1 MNVFIIAEAGVNHNG
16 QLSIALELCDAA
28 KEAKADAVKFQ
39 TFKTE
44 LLLTKITDLADY
56 QKKNTGGN
64 KTQFQMIKEL
74 ELSYEDFSIIK
85 KHCDKIGIRF
95 LSTPDEEQSLNFLLD
110 VLKMDIIKIGSS
122 EVTNLPFLEKIG
134 KKKLPVILSTG
145 MSKMSEVALAYEL
158 LQISGASKID
168 LLHCTTNYPCPMEEV
183 NLNAIL
189 TLKNAFKTNVGY
201 SDHTI
206 GTEVSIAA
214 AAMGATIIEKHFT
227 LDRQMEGPD
236 HFASL
241 NPKELKYMVQAIRNI
256 QNAMGDGIKRPN
268 KSELKIK
275 PFIQKYIVALTKITK
290 GDIFSE
296 KNIILKR
303 TGIKGKS
310 AFYWKDLIGKTA
322 ERDYEPEE
330 MI

>member
-28 KEAKADAVKFQ
+28 KEANADAVKFQ

-44 LLLTKITDLADY
+44 LILTKNTGLADY
-56 QKKNTGGN
+56 QKKNFEDA

-110 VLKMDIIKIGSS
+110 VLKMDIIKIGSG

-145 MSKMSEVALAYEL
+145 MSKMSEVATAYEL
-158 LQISGASKID
+158 LQESGASDIA

-241 NPKELKYMVQAIRNI
+241 EPEELKSMIKAIRNI
-256 QNAMGDGIKRPN
+256 QLAMGDGKKRPN

-275 PFIQKYIVALTKITK
+275 SFIQKYIVARTKILK
-290 GDIFSE
+290 GDVFSE

-310 AFYWKDLIGKTA
+310 AFYWNDLIGKTA
-322 ERDYEPEE
+322 ERDFEPDEL
-330 MI
+330 I